1 MRGKYPRQRV
11 DGGVPRIG
19 MKLEDFGPVWIPNAL
34 FMRFVGENGECI
46 SVRVEHYVKFLNKIL
61 RGKTLFYRFKL
72 GEHNDEAEFVKAER
86 PAHTHRID
94 IELSNGEKHGIRDGN
109 GELFIVTDT
118 EKFIIKSAADYINE
132 CLNRT
137 K

>member
-1 MRGKYPRQRV
+1 MEQEKQKN
-11 DGGVPRIG
+11 
-19 MKLEDFGPVWIPNAL
+19 MKLEDFGPVYIPNAL

-46 SVRVEHYVKFLNKIL
+46 SVRVEHYVKFLNEIL
-61 RGKTLFYRFKL
+61 RGKTMFYRWKL
-72 GEHNDEAEFVKAER
+72 GEHNDEAEFVKATL
-86 PAHTHRID
+86 PKHMQLVD
-94 IELSNGEKHGIRDGN
+94 IELSNGEKHEIRDGN

-118 EKFIIKSAADYINE
+118 EKFEIMSAADYVNE

>member
-1 MRGKYPRQRV
+1 
-11 DGGVPRIG
+11 
-19 MKLEDFGPVWIPNAL
+19 MKLEDFGPVYIPNAL

-46 SVRVEHYVKFLNKIL
+46 SVRVEHYVKFLSEIL
-61 RGKTLFYRFKL
+61 RGKTMFYRWKL
-72 GEHNDEAEFVKAER
+72 GEHNDEAEFVKATL
-86 PAHTHRID
+86 PKHMQLVD
-94 IELSNGEKHGIRDGN
+94 IELSNGEKHEIRDGN

-118 EKFIIKSAADYINE
+118 EKFEIMSAADYVNE

>member
-1 MRGKYPRQRV
+1 MS
-11 DGGVPRIG
+11 

-46 SVRVEHYVKFLNKIL
+46 SIRVEHYVKFLNKIL

-72 GEHNDEAEFVKAER
+72 GEHNDEAEFVRATL
-86 PAHTHRID
+86 PSQMTMVD
-94 IELSNGEKHGIRDGN
+94 IELSNGEKHEIRDGN

-118 EKFIIKSAADYINE
+118 EKFTIKSAADYINE
-132 CLNRT
+132 CLRGGAQE
-137 K
+137 